1 MSRFISV
8 WNQSHSTLVAQSVEV
23 ADTSIR
29 RAVGLLGRKMLGSEQ
44 GLWIR
49 PCSGV
54 HTFGM
59 AFAIDV
65 VGLDRNLRVTRLW
78 RNLRPNRM
86 TTLVPRVR
94 SVIELP
100 AGAIDN
106 RFIHLGDVLEF
117 QE

>member
-1 MSRFISV
+1 
-8 WNQSHSTLVAQSVEV
+8 
-23 ADTSIR
+23 
-29 RAVGLLGRKMLGSEQ
+29 MLDAEE

-65 VGLDRNLRVTRLW
+65 VGLDGDWRVTKLW
-78 RNLRPNRM
+78 QNLRPHRM
-86 TTLVPRVR
+86 TSLVPRVR

-100 AGAIDN
+100 AGSIDN
-106 RFIHLGDVLEF
+106 RSIHLGDVLEL

>member
-1 MSRFISV
+1 MVSV
-8 WNQSHSTLVAQSVEV
+8 WNQSHSTPVAQSVEI
-23 ADTSIR
+23 ADSSMR
-29 RAVGLLGRKMLGSEQ
+29 RAVGLLGRKALDVEQ

-65 VGLDRNLRVTRLW
+65 IGLDRDRRVTKLW
-78 RNLRPNRM
+78 RNLRPHRM

-100 AGAIDN
+100 AGSIDS
-106 RFIHLGDVLEF
+106 RSIYLGDVLEF